1 MAITETR
8 IKHGNVSKAIKDIVK
23 NSNLELGVQ
32 IASQAKALSPVD
44 LGQLRN
50 SISAS
55 NLEQTVL
62 LNNKQGDEA
71 KELNT
76 SGLKDD
82 EVYVGSNSD
91 HALYQ
96 EYGTIRQPAQPFL
109 RPSAELKAKGSNVA
123 DIVSKYNAK
132 AMKEELK
139 ERQKTVKKYGN

>member
-32 IASQAKALSPVD
+32 IASQAKALAPVD

-55 NLEQTVL
+55 TLEQTLL
-62 LNNKQGDEA
+62 LNNKQGEKANPLDV
-71 KELNT
+71 
-76 SGLKDD
+76 SGLKND
-82 EVYVGSNSD
+82 EVYVGTSSD
-91 HALYQ
+91 HAIYQ

-109 RPSAELKAKGSNVA
+109 RPSAELKAKGANVA